1 MEEANAEGETKRE
14 DGWIVRGVDGL
25 RGIRE
30 RRLEKMNSN
39 KAPRC
44 RQVLFYRQLRKF
56 CKNLVSVDKFQAQTS
71 INF

>member
-1 MEEANAEGETKRE
+1 MEEASAERDTKRE

-25 RGIRE
+25 KGIRG

-39 KAPRC
+39 EALRC

-56 CKNLVSVDKFQAQTS
+56 CKNLVSVDKVQAQTS